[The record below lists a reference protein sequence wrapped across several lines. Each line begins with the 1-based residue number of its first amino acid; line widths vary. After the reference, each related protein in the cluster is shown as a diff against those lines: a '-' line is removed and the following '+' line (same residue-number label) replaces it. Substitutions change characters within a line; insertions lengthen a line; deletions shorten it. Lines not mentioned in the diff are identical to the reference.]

1 MTIRGSAFEPIADQD
16 GNKPESINNIA
27 LNATQGAA
35 DFVESQVTK
44 SDRPELMAAKVVI
57 SGGRA
62 LKSKEQFE
70 ELMYG
75 LANAFGPGV
84 AAVGASRAAVD
95 AGLAP
100 NDLQV
105 QDFFYLFVGWTNR

>member
-1 MTIRGSAFEPIADQD
+1 MTIRPSAFEPLFEGFEGTA
-16 GNKPESINNIA
+16 GKKVTSETCTLKA
-27 LNATQGAA
+27 LDEKTTAQY
-35 DFVESQVTK
+35 VSSKVQK
-44 SDRPELMAAKVVI
+44 SDRPELGAAKVVI

-62 LKSKEQFE
+62 LKTKEQFDK
-70 ELMYG
+70 LMYG
-75 LANAFGPGV
+75 LADAFGPGV

-105 QDFFYLFVGWTNR
+105 